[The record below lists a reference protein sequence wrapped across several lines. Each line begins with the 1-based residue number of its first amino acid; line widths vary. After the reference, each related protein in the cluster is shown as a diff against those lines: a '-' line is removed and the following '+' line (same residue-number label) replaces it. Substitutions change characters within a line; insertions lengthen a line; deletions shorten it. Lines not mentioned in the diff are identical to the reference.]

1 MTIAAN
7 KPVLEWLIAKLNNCP
22 SYQQILGGKYMH
34 VRCTAYITNLIMRY
48 GLKRLQKSVIEIKN
62 AVKFVRS
69 SPNRL
74 ESFKKAVVT
83 EKLPLRGWCA

>member
-1 MTIAAN
+1 
-7 KPVLEWLIAKLNNCP
+7 
-22 SYQQILGGKYMH
+22 MH
-34 VRCTAYITNLIMRY
+34 VRCTAHITNLIVGY
-48 GLKRLQKSVIEIKN
+48 GLKRLQRSVIAIRN